1 MSTSRAFAPALVL
14 LLLAALIPVF
24 VTANTVLNFI
34 VFTLIIALAA
44 QGWNLLGGLCGQF
57 SFGHAAFFGS
67 GAYAAALLQ
76 ARYGVN
82 PWAAFAAAIGF
93 AALVGWIIGY
103 LSFRSGLRG
112 SYFALV
118 TLAFAEVFRILANAS
133 AFTGGA
139 AGTLIK
145 LDIRPENFQFASRAA
160 FVWIALALVGFTLLL
175 TTAIARSR
183 LGAWFAAVRENEDAA
198 RALGVDTLAVKLKAI
213 TLSGG
218 ITGAAGALYVQ
229 YYLYLDANIAY
240 GSWISIEALIAPIIG
255 GIGTPLGPIVGA
267 VTLHG
272 LGELTKLFAGGIPGI
287 DLVIY
292 GALLI
297 AAIAFAPDGMMG
309 LLKRLGRGQ
318 VMPKTTASK
327 TTAAKTTTVKT
338 EGAA

>member
-1 MSTSRAFAPALVL
+1 MTATRAFAPAFAL

-24 VTANTVLNFI
+24 VTANTVLNFV

-44 QGWNLLGGLCGQF
+44 QAWNLLGGLCGQF
-57 SFGHAAFFGS
+57 SFGHAAFFGT
-67 GAYAAALLQ
+67 GAYAAAILQ

-82 PWAAFAAAIGF
+82 AWVGFASGIAIAAA
-93 AALVGWIIGY
+93 VGWLIGY

-133 AFTGGA
+133 SFTGGA

-160 FVWIALALVGFTLLL
+160 FVWIALALVGAVLVMTI
-175 TTAIARSR
+175 AITRSR
-183 LGAWFAAVRENEDAA
+183 FGAWLAAVRENEDAA

-213 TLSGG
+213 TLSAG

-240 GSWISIEALIAPIIG
+240 GAWISVEALIAPIIG
-255 GIGTPLGPIVGA
+255 GIGTPLGPIIGA

-272 LGELTKLFAGGIPGI
+272 LGEVTKLFAGRIPGI
-287 DLVIY
+287 DLVLY

-297 AAIAFAPDGMMG
+297 AAIAFAPDGIMG
-309 LLKRLGRGQ
+309 LVRRLGRRRKP
-318 VMPKTTASK
+318 V
-327 TTAAKTTTVKT
+327 T
-338 EGAA
+338 EGAP

>member
-1 MSTSRAFAPALVL
+1 MTATRAFAPAFAL

-24 VTANTVLNFI
+24 VTANTVLNFV

-57 SFGHAAFFGS
+57 SFGHAAFFGT
-67 GAYAAALLQ
+67 GAYAAAILQ

-82 PWAAFAAAIGF
+82 AWTGFASGIAIAAA
-93 AALVGWIIGY
+93 VGWLIGY

-133 AFTGGA
+133 SFTGGA

-160 FVWIALALVGFTLLL
+160 FVWIALALVGAVLVITI
-175 TTAIARSR
+175 AITRSR
-183 LGAWFAAVRENEDAA
+183 FGAWLAAVRENEDAA

-213 TLSGG
+213 TLSAG

-240 GSWISIEALIAPIIG
+240 GAWISVEALIAPIIG
-255 GIGTPLGPIVGA
+255 GIGTPLGPIIGA

-272 LGELTKLFAGGIPGI
+272 LGEVTKLFAGRIPGI
-287 DLVIY
+287 DLVLY

-297 AAIAFAPDGMMG
+297 AAIAFAPDGIMG
-309 LLKRLGRGQ
+309 LVRRLRRWRKP
-318 VMPKTTASK
+318 V
-327 TTAAKTTTVKT
+327 T
-338 EGAA
+338 EGSA